1 MLWVLAT
8 VVVLVASSSAF
19 AEEVLPSRP
28 LDAFVTALPDASP
41 VSFDLLDVR
50 DAQRAEKTPPR
61 SDSTPHSIFVIKQHL
76 GIAGG
81 YDNGSAHGS
90 IGFYIT
96 VAELGRW
103 NFGVP
108 SFEVGVGRYPTYDAR
123 LNQSFMKEEVAF
135 FVSMASA
142 HYRAGYI
149 EALGVNW
156 YVNLEQVFDVHASR
170 VGSQL
175 GISFSRK

>member
-1 MLWVLAT
+1 MRWLAT
-8 VVVLVASSSAF
+8 VVVLVSSPSAF
-19 AEEVLPSRP
+19 AEQALPSRP
-28 LDAFVTALPDASP
+28 LDAMVMTLPERAP
-41 VSFDLLDVR
+41 VSFDLIDFR
-50 DAQRAEKTPPR
+50 QAQRAEKTPPR
-61 SDSTPHSIFVIKQHL
+61 SDSSPHSIFVIKQHV

-108 SFEVGVGRYPTYDAR
+108 SLEVGVGQYPTYNAR
-123 LNQSFMKEEVAF
+123 LNQSFMKEEFAF

-149 EALGVNW
+149 PALGVNW

-170 VGSQL
+170 FGSQL

>member
-1 MLWVLAT
+1 MRWIAT
-8 VVVLVASSSAF
+8 VFVLVSSPPAF
-19 AEEVLPSRP
+19 AEQALPSRP
-28 LDAFVTALPDASP
+28 LDAVMVTLAEPAAI
-41 VSFDLLDVR
+41 SFDLIDFR
-50 DAQRAEKTPPR
+50 DAQRAEKAPPR
-61 SDSTPHSIFVIKQHL
+61 SDSTPHSIFVIKQHV
-76 GIAGG
+76 GVAGG

-108 SFEVGVGRYPTYDAR
+108 SFEVGVGRYPAYDAR
-123 LNQSFMKEEVAF
+123 LNESFMKEEVAF

-149 EALGVNW
+149 QSLGVHW
-156 YVNLEQVFDVHASR
+156 YVNVEQVFDVHASR
-170 VGSQL
+170 FGSQL